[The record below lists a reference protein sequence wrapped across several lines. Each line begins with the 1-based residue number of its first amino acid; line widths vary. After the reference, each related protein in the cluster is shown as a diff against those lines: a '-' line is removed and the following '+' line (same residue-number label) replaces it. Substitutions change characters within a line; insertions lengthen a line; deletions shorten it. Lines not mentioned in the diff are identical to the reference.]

1 MIQMIIM
8 EMVQHTNFLFKFV
21 EVLAASPFFL
31 FLCGCGLT
39 IVPFAGIMY
48 IHRSSSSDGKSDN

>member
-1 MIQMIIM
+1 MIFHI
-8 EMVQHTNFLFKFV
+8 V
-21 EVLAASPFFL
+21 EKLAESPFFL

-48 IHRSSSSDGKSDN
+48 ITEKESFKIKNNK